1 MKNLL
6 LIAVL
11 FTSLFATA
19 QTSNSVETEQGITIT
34 VTIDKVR
41 TNKGKVLFALHSEK
55 TFLKAKPIQA
65 TGSTIEGNKVQ
76 VTFTNV
82 PKGTYAITCVHDE
95 NDNGQM
101 DFEENGMPKE
111 DYGTSNNQL
120 SYGPPE
126 FGPSKFIVNDTD
138 IALKIIL

>member
-6 LIAVL
+6 LIIV
-11 FTSLFATA
+11 FITSFFATA
-19 QTSNSVETEQGITIT
+19 QTATSDTEGVTIT

-41 TNKGKVLFALHSEK
+41 TNKGKVLFALHTEK
-55 TFLKAKPIQA
+55 TFMKTKPVQA
-65 TGSTIEGNKVQ
+65 TGSTIEGNKVT

-82 PKGTYAITCVHDE
+82 PKGAYAITCVHDE
-95 NDNGQM
+95 NDNGRM
-101 DFEENGMPKE
+101 DFAENGMPQE

-126 FGPSKFIVNDTD
+126 FGPSKFMVADTD
-138 IALKIIL
+138 IALKIVL

>member
-11 FTSLFATA
+11 ISSVFATA
-19 QTSNSVETEQGITIT
+19 QTSETTTKGITIT
-34 VTIDKVR
+34 VTVDKVK
-41 TNKGKVLFALHSEK
+41 NNNGKVLFALYTED
-55 TFLKAKPIQA
+55 TFMKKQPIQA
-65 TGSTIEGNKVQ
+65 VGSNIEGNKVK

-82 PKGTYAITCVHDE
+82 PEGAYAITCVHDE
-95 NDNGQM
+95 NDNGKM
-101 DFEENGMPKE
+101 DFEPTGMPKE

-126 FGPSKFIVNDTD
+126 FGTSKFIVKDKD
-138 IALKIIL
+138 ITLNIVL

>member
-6 LIAVL
+6 LIAILISSV
-11 FTSLFATA
+11 FATA
-19 QTSNSVETEQGITIT
+19 QTKNTTTEGVTIT
-34 VTIDKVR
+34 VTVDKVKN
-41 TNKGKVLFALHSEK
+41 NKGKVLFALYTED
-55 TFLKAKPIQA
+55 TFMKRQPLQA
-65 TGSTIEGNKVQ
+65 VGSKIEENKVT

-82 PKGTYAITCVHDE
+82 PKGEYAITCVHDE

-101 DFEENGMPKE
+101 DFEPSGMPKE

-126 FGPSKFIVNDTD
+126 FGPSKFTVKDAD
-138 IALKIIL
+138 IALKIVL